1 MKNLKTMI
9 ELRNEKLEELNK
21 LTETAQLEKRAF
33 TEEENTNFD
42 ALEAEIKSLDATIE
56 KLERSAKIENVVI
69 EEEEGKDESKQE
81 ELEVRAFAD
90 YIRENAG
97 AVVEQRAKVD
107 MGSNGAIIPV
117 SIAQQIIEKVSDMC
131 PIFEKAQKYSVKGT
145 IKIPVW
151 TDNAGDNI
159 KVAFAD
165 EFTELTEHAGKF
177 VSVDLGGFLA
187 GALTIIGKSVA
198 SNSDI
203 DVVSFV
209 VNEMAKE
216 IASFLEKVLLNGEA
230 SKNEGALATTNIVTA
245 GSASAITADELIDL
259 QMSVKTPY
267 QANACWTMN
276 PATFTAIRKLKD
288 GQGNYLVQ
296 ADFTEANAY
305 RILGKPVYLSD
316 NMPTIDTKKAVVL
329 YGDYSGLAVNMRE
342 NIEIQVLQEKYATQ
356 HALGV
361 VAWFEVDSKVADA
374 QKLAVLKMA

>member
-131 PIFEKAQKYSVKGT
+131 PIFERAQKYAVKGT
-145 IKIPVW
+145 IKIP
-151 TDNAGDNI
+151 
-159 KVAFAD
+159 
-165 EFTELTEHAGKF
+165 
-177 VSVDLGGFLA
+177 S
-187 GALTIIGKSVA
+187 
-198 SNSDI
+198 
-203 DVVSFV
+203 
-209 VNEMAKE
+209 
-216 IASFLEKVLLNGEA
+216 
-230 SKNEGALATTNIVTA
+230 
-245 GSASAITADELIDL
+245 
-259 QMSVKTPY
+259 
-267 QANACWTMN
+267 
-276 PATFTAIRKLKD
+276 R
-288 GQGNYLVQ
+288 
-296 ADFTEANAY
+296 
-305 RILGKPVYLSD
+305 
-316 NMPTIDTKKAVVL
+316 
-329 YGDYSGLAVNMRE
+329 
-342 NIEIQVLQEKYATQ
+342 
-356 HALGV
+356 
-361 VAWFEVDSKVADA
+361 
-374 QKLAVLKMA
+374 

>member
-69 EEEEGKDESKQE
+69 EEEEGKDEPKQE

-131 PIFEKAQKYSVKGT
+131 PIFERAQKYAVKGT

-203 DVVSFV
+203 DVV
-209 VNEMAKE
+209 
-216 IASFLEKVLLNGEA
+216 
-230 SKNEGALATTNIVTA
+230 
-245 GSASAITADELIDL
+245 
-259 QMSVKTPY
+259 
-267 QANACWTMN
+267 
-276 PATFTAIRKLKD
+276 
-288 GQGNYLVQ
+288 
-296 ADFTEANAY
+296 
-305 RILGKPVYLSD
+305 
-316 NMPTIDTKKAVVL
+316 
-329 YGDYSGLAVNMRE
+329 
-342 NIEIQVLQEKYATQ
+342 
-356 HALGV
+356 
-361 VAWFEVDSKVADA
+361 
-374 QKLAVLKMA
+374 

>member
-33 TEEENTNFD
+33 TEEENNNFD

-131 PIFEKAQKYSVKGT
+131 PIFERAQKYAVKGT

-151 TDNAGDNI
+151 TDNNSDNI

-276 PATFTAIRKLKD
+276 SATFTAIRKYTCNTIK
-288 GQGNYLVQ
+288 N
-296 ADFTEANAY
+296 
-305 RILGKPVYLSD
+305 LSD
-316 NMPTIDTKKAVVL
+316 
-329 YGDYSGLAVNMRE
+329 
-342 NIEIQVLQEKYATQ
+342 
-356 HALGV
+356 
-361 VAWFEVDSKVADA
+361 
-374 QKLAVLKMA
+374 